1 MKILFIVRFIQQSQ
15 DHLQEQTTEALSSL
29 SKGNKA
35 LLEQQQYLKDAQAT
49 AHNLVTSNL
58 RELNNEKALIRTGH
72 TLLASMAEDIRD
84 KLGIKL
90 FILIFSFFLLYI
102 D

>member
-35 LLEQQQYLKDAQAT
+35 LLEQQQYLKDAQVT

-72 TLLASMAEDIRD
+72 NLLASMAEDIRD
-84 KLGIKL
+84 KLGTKH
-90 FILIFSFFLLYI
+90 FSYVSFFFFFYY
-102 D
+102 